1 MSKPL
6 GVGIIGAGPATQAIH
21 LPTLA
26 TLGDRLQVVHIMDV
40 NAEVGALVASRT
52 GARST
57 TSVQTL
63 LEDPE
68 VDVVAICSPGQ
79 FHAAQVEAA
88 TAAGKRGI
96 LCEKPLA
103 TTVEEA
109 QLIAD
114 VSARTGVPMV
124 VGAMHVYDPAFAAA
138 QKSWG
143 DLPDIATLVRVAVY
157 LPQNDDMVNLATEL
171 AAPAPAPGSQ
181 PDLASSKVRAAMV
194 RGGVLGLATHNLPL
208 VRHFL
213 PTVQEVLAAE
223 FVPPWGYQLTFR
235 SGDRLAQLL
244 ALMPGQWRPDWSLR
258 VWGPKAELQIQFPP
272 SYVLAGSAT
281 VELVNAGSRSSWR
294 YAHNGYQAEW
304 LHLAD
309 VAEGRVELTIGV
321 QTVVDDLFYAL
332 ALADG
337 AEALILS

>member
-1 MSKPL
+1 MRKPL
-6 GVGIIGAGPATQAIH
+6 GVGIIGAGPVTQAIH

-57 TSVQTL
+57 TNVETL
-63 LEDPE
+63 LEDPK
-68 VDVVAICSPGQ
+68 VDVVAICSPDH

-88 TAAGKRGI
+88 TAAGKRAI

-103 TTVEEA
+103 TSVEEA

-114 VSARTGVPMV
+114 ASARSGVPVV
-124 VGAMHVYDPAFAAA
+124 VGAMHVYDPAFIAA
-138 QKSWG
+138 KRSWG
-143 DLPDIATLVRVAVY
+143 DLPDTATLVRVAVY
-157 LPQNDDMVNLATEL
+157 LPKNDDMVNLATEL
-171 AAPAPAPGSQ
+171 AAPTPAPGSH
-181 PDLASSKVRAAMV
+181 PNLDSPKVRAAMV
-194 RGGVLGLATHNLPL
+194 RGGVLGLATHSLPI
-208 VRHFL
+208 VRQFV

-223 FVPPWGYQLTFR
+223 FVPAFGYQLTFR

-244 ALMPGQWRPDWSLR
+244 AMMPGQWRPDWSLR
-258 VWGPKAELQIQFPP
+258 VWGPKAELWGQFPP

-281 VELVNAGSRSSWR
+281 VELANAGSRSSWR

-309 VAEGRVELTIGV
+309 VAEGLEELTIGV
-321 QTVVDDLFYAL
+321 QTVVDDLLYAL

-337 AEALILS
+337 ADALILR

>member
-6 GVGIIGAGPATQAIH
+6 GVGIIGAGPVTQAIH

-26 TLGDRLQVVHIMDV
+26 SLGDRLQVVHIMDV

-88 TAAGKRGI
+88 TAAGKLAI

-114 VSARTGVPMV
+114 VSAKTSARGRGCYVRLRSRCRSCPKIVGRPTGHRHPRVCRSV
-124 VGAMHVYDPAFAAA
+124 
-138 QKSWG
+138 
-143 DLPDIATLVRVAVY
+143 ICRAT
-157 LPQNDDMVNLATEL
+157 
-171 AAPAPAPGSQ
+171 
-181 PDLASSKVRAAMV
+181 
-194 RGGVLGLATHNLPL
+194 
-208 VRHFL
+208 
-213 PTVQEVLAAE
+213 
-223 FVPPWGYQLTFR
+223 
-235 SGDRLAQLL
+235 
-244 ALMPGQWRPDWSLR
+244 
-258 VWGPKAELQIQFPP
+258 
-272 SYVLAGSAT
+272 
-281 VELVNAGSRSSWR
+281 
-294 YAHNGYQAEW
+294 
-304 LHLAD
+304 
-309 VAEGRVELTIGV
+309 TIW
-321 QTVVDDLFYAL
+321 
-332 ALADG
+332 
-337 AEALILS
+337 

>member
-1 MSKPL
+1 
-6 GVGIIGAGPATQAIH
+6 
-21 LPTLA
+21 
-26 TLGDRLQVVHIMDV
+26 MDV

-114 VSARTGVPMV
+114 VSARTGVPVV

-143 DLPDIATLVRVAVY
+143 DLPDTATLVRVAVY
-157 LPQNDDMVNLATEL
+157 LPPNDDMVNLATEL
-171 AAPAPAPGSQ
+171 AAPAPAW
-181 PDLASSKVRAAMV
+181 LALRNPSSAKRKC
-194 RGGVLGLATHNLPL
+194 RRIRNTLILGLAACRTY
-208 VRHFL
+208 
-213 PTVQEVLAAE
+213 
-223 FVPPWGYQLTFR
+223 G
-235 SGDRLAQLL
+235 
-244 ALMPGQWRPDWSLR
+244 
-258 VWGPKAELQIQFPP
+258 
-272 SYVLAGSAT
+272 
-281 VELVNAGSRSSWR
+281 
-294 YAHNGYQAEW
+294 
-304 LHLAD
+304 
-309 VAEGRVELTIGV
+309 EGRFCSKGFPCSGV
-321 QTVVDDLFYAL
+321 AHFDKLL
-332 ALADG
+332 KLLRE
-337 AEALILS
+337 AEQDC

>member
-6 GVGIIGAGPATQAIH
+6 GVGIIGAGPVTQAIH

-26 TLGDRLQVVHIMDV
+26 SLGDRLKVVHIMDV

-88 TAAGKRGI
+88 TAAGKRAI

-114 VSARTGVPMV
+114 VSARTGVPVV

-143 DLPDIATLVRVAVY
+143 DLPDTATLVRVAVY
-157 LPQNDDMVNLATEL
+157 LPHNDDLVNLATEL
-171 AAPAPAPGSQ
+171 AAPAPS
-181 PDLASSKVRAAMV
+181 
-194 RGGVLGLATHNLPL
+194 GGVLGLATHNLPI
-208 VRHFL
+208 VRHFV

-235 SGDRLAQLL
+235 SGDRLAQFL
-244 ALMPGQWRPDWSLR
+244 ALMPGHWRPDWSLR
-258 VWGPKAELQIQFPP
+258 VWGPKAELRIQFPP

-281 VELVNAGSRSSWR
+281 VELVNANSRSSWR

-309 VAEGRVELTIGV
+309 VAEGRVELTIGCRRWWTIFSTHSRSP
-321 QTVVDDLFYAL
+321 TVRTP
-332 ALADG
+332 
-337 AEALILS
+337 

>member
-6 GVGIIGAGPATQAIH
+6 GVGIIGAGAVTQAIH
-21 LPTLA
+21 LPTIA
-26 TLGDRLQVVHIMDV
+26 TLSDRLQVVHIMDV

-57 TSVQTL
+57 TNVQTL

-88 TAAGKRGI
+88 TAAGKRAI

-114 VSARTGVPMV
+114 VSSMTGVPVV

-143 DLPDIATLVRVAVY
+143 DLPDTATLVRVAVY
-157 LPQNDDMVNLATEL
+157 LPNNDDMVNLATEL
-171 AAPAPAPGSQ
+171 AAPAPAPDH
-181 PDLASSKVRAAMV
+181 PP
-194 RGGVLGLATHNLPL
+194 TLPRRRF
-208 VRHFL
+208 V
-213 PTVQEVLAAE
+213 PKWCAAE
-223 FVPPWGYQLTFR
+223 CWVWQPIVFR
-235 SGDRLAQLL
+235 SCGTSCLRCRRCWPPNSSRLGD
-244 ALMPGQWRPDWSLR
+244 
-258 VWGPKAELQIQFPP
+258 I
-272 SYVLAGSAT
+272 
-281 VELVNAGSRSSWR
+281 N
-294 YAHNGYQAEW
+294 
-304 LHLAD
+304 
-309 VAEGRVELTIGV
+309 
-321 QTVVDDLFYAL
+321 
-332 ALADG
+332 
-337 AEALILS
+337 